1 MEVFPSHRDRAA
13 IVSVLFLTMTRAAAH
28 ADELQDLKD
37 RVDALRR
44 QVAALE
50 RATSSDAAGN
60 AVTGGA
66 TKGSFKLPGSDTS
79 ITLGGYVKLD
89 AIYSDR
95 SAGVDS
101 TGDQELE
108 PGSIPVGPAAAAN
121 DRNQVTLHARQSR
134 LFFKTSTPTD
144 RGDLG
149 TYLEFDLFGASGNE
163 SVSNSNNLR
172 VRHAYGTLGGWLFG
186 QTWTTFSDVDAYPET
201 VDFGGTV
208 GQIFVRQAQVRW
220 TQAFADGEWSIA
232 LENPETVA
240 SVPGGAAFRADDDRL
255 PDLTSKIRL
264 NTAAGRYSIAGL
276 VRQVRVDSAANPAAR
291 SQKLGAAIGANGIV
305 PFGATDDLRFSAYL
319 GNALGRYTAGYF
331 TDGVL
336 TADGRLQ
343 LPRQWIAAVSYRH
356 FWAPTVR
363 STLALSKLASEH
375 TSAVAGAVNK
385 NAESAHLNV
394 MWSPFTRTNFGLE
407 YIYARRETQD
417 GQSGKLNRLQA
428 SAQYVF

>member
-1 MEVFPSHRDRAA
+1 MDVFSSQRNCVA
-13 IVSVLFLTMTRAAAH
+13 IASVLFVITMSAAAH

-37 RVDALRR
+37 RVDALHR
-44 QVAALE
+44 QVAELE
-50 RATSSDAAGN
+50 RATSAGTAGN

-108 PGSIPVGPAAAAN
+108 PGSIPVGPGAAAN

-134 LFFKTSTPTD
+134 LFFKTSTPTN

-163 SVSNSNNLR
+163 SVSNSSNLR
-172 VRHAYGTLGGWLFG
+172 LRHAYGTLGGWLFG

-208 GQIFVRQAQVRW
+208 GQIFARQAQLRW
-220 TQAFADGEWSIA
+220 TQPFADGDWSIA

-240 SVPGGAAFRADDDRL
+240 SLPGGAAFRADDDRL
-255 PDLTSKIRL
+255 PDLTTRIRL

-305 PFGATDDLRFSAYL
+305 PIGAKDDLRFSAYL
-319 GNALGRYTAGYF
+319 GNVLGRYTAGYF
-331 TDGVL
+331 TDGVV
-336 TADGRLQ
+336 TASGQLQ
-343 LPRQWIAAVSYRH
+343 LPRQWIAAASYRH
-356 FWAPTVR
+356 FWSPTVR

-375 TSAVAGAVNK
+375 TSEVAGNVNK

-394 MWSPFTRTNFGLE
+394 IWSPFAQTNFGLE

-417 GQSGKLNRLQA
+417 GQSGQLHRLQA
-428 SAQYVF
+428 AAQYLF